1 MARYFSNSAAIL
13 WQLRHLCRLL
23 QRFNDFRV
31 GLVTLGNVGVD
42 VVEGV
47 DRVLREPSA
56 GFVSVQR
63 RAAVGVSVEVDVGA
77 LDLWTILI
85 IVFSSPPA

>member
-1 MARYFSNSAAIL
+1 M
-13 WQLRHLCRLL
+13 
-23 QRFNDFRV
+23 
-31 GLVTLGNVGVD
+31 TLGNVGVD

-77 LDLWTILI
+77 LDLLRSFHIGFFLVRPSTTI
-85 IVFSSPPA
+85 SA

>member
-1 MARYFSNSAAIL
+1 M
-13 WQLRHLCRLL
+13 
-23 QRFNDFRV
+23 
-31 GLVTLGNVGVD
+31 TLGNVGVD

-77 LDLWTILI
+77 LHLLRSFYIGF
-85 IVFSSPPA
+85 FSSRPLPPFPPA

>member
-1 MARYFSNSAAIL
+1 M
-13 WQLRHLCRLL
+13 
-23 QRFNDFRV
+23 
-31 GLVTLGNVGVD
+31 TLGNVGVD

-63 RAAVGVSVEVDVGA
+63 RAAVGVSVEVDVGT
-77 LDLWTILI
+77 LHLWRIRT
-85 IVFSSPPA
+85 VFSSLTSSTISTRLKKGMQPMTTVITE